1 MLFLFLATKENVAE
15 NDANKTKLEERNVEI
30 HRNFG
35 YNSNSYKQQKQL
47 QPALDTILRGI
58 HFIEEEKTWKKSM
71 KKGSALK
78 RERALLSVVHW
89 AETLVSF

>member
-1 MLFLFLATKENVAE
+1 MLRFCCSYYLATKENVAE

-47 QPALDTILRGI
+47 QPALDTIQGGI
-58 HFIEEEKTWKKSM
+58 HFIEEEKM
-71 KKGSALK
+71 
-78 RERALLSVVHW
+78 
-89 AETLVSF
+89 